1 MRRDKKRKTAPMPES
16 RMLDIRQVVKP
27 GGSTYFEVLYEKI
40 NRSGDDVKVGQYWAR
55 MNRVKEVDLRE
66 LD

>member
-1 MRRDKKRKTAPMPES
+1 MRQDKKRKTAPMPES
-16 RMLDIRQVVKP
+16 KMLDIRQVVKP

-40 NRSGDDVKVGQYWAR
+40 SRTDEDAKVGFYWAKMER
-55 MNRVKEVDLRE
+55 LKEADLRE

>member
-1 MRRDKKRKTAPMPES
+1 MPES
-16 RMLDIRQVVKP
+16 KMLDIRQVVKP

-40 NRSGDDVKVGQYWAR
+40 SRTDEDAKVGFYWAK
-55 MNRVKEVDLRE
+55 MERVKEADLRE